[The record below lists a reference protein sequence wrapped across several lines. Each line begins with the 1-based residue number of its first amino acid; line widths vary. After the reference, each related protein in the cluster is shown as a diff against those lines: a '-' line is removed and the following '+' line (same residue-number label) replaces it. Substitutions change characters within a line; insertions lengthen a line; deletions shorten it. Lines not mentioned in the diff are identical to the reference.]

1 MKTTRDVDIVGRRVL
16 VRVDFNVPLEDGVVA
31 DDTCLDGRRGV
42 SEVHGGRDTARHS
55 GLE

>member
-1 MKTTRDVDIVGRRVL
+1 MKTTRDVDVAGRRVL
-16 VRVDFNVPLEDGVVA
+16 VRVDFDVPLEDGVVA